1 MASLSLPPLRRVLA
15 WAVEQGMAVRGQLS
29 EEQMGAL
36 ERAFAGT
43 EPWSF
48 ELYTGL
54 RVFAYAM
61 ARLNLPDIPAML
73 SFGDMLQALDEL
85 RGASVTPWPTHE
97 TVTEST
103 FSELGYASTSA
114 GITRAR
120 DENAASWRE
129 HGVSN
134 KQVLLRGA
142 ERATG
147 KRAVVV
153 GAGKLY
159 DIPLRKLAERF
170 EQLLLVDIDPAAMAE
185 SVKQAGLEPKL
196 HARLSLI
203 QADVTGIN
211 DVFLEKARSALA
223 LTGEVEVYEA
233 LLRLL
238 HEYSVDQPPRLF
250 PELAAEGP
258 LDFACSSMLLSQLAT
273 PLTFYVAGRFAARF
287 PLSKRT
293 QALEFQVAL
302 GQFTHRV
309 QHAHVRSLLAAAPCI
324 ALTSDITDQYTAL
337 DARGSIVHAASQL
350 PLIGAPRLDAL
361 VPRQQA
367 RLVATAEWEWRHF
380 VPTRSKPQG
389 RTVQVAGVV
398 AERC

>member
-29 EEQMGAL
+29 EEEIGAL

-48 ELYTGL
+48 EQYTGL
-54 RVFAYAM
+54 RIFAYAM
-61 ARLNLPDIPAML
+61 ARLNLPDIPATL

-85 RGASVTPWPTHE
+85 RAGTLTPWQAHE
-97 TVTEST
+97 AVTEST

-114 GITRAR
+114 GITQAR

-134 KQVLLRGA
+134 KQLLLRGA
-142 ERATG
+142 ERAAG

-223 LTGEVEVYEA
+223 LAGEVEVYEA

-287 PLSKRT
+287 PASKRT

-309 QHAHVRSLLAAAPCI
+309 QHADVRSLLAAAPRI

-337 DARGSIVHAASQL
+337 DARGAVVQAASRL
-350 PLIGAPRLDAL
+350 PLIGAPSLDAL

-367 RLVATAEWEWRHF
+367 RLVASAQWEWRHF